1 LASVIWGS
9 GKSAYSLLM
18 IITLKIAPK
27 GNIIYVPAMKLQ
39 ALGFDEWFQ
48 QQADTSGMS
57 GMQIA
62 RVVAVDR
69 EQYVVQHEG
78 GIIPAEVTGKLMF
91 AAASPLDFPTV
102 GDWVLAQLLDDDG
115 FAIIHAVLPRRS
127 LLKRKTPGKRV
138 EYQLIGA
145 NIDTALIMQSLDSD
159 FNLNRL
165 ERYLVMAQQENIHP
179 IFLLSKSDLASP
191 EQADELIT
199 GVRSRFEDL
208 TIGLLSSHDASG
220 LEEIKS
226 LLQPFK
232 TYCLLG
238 TSGVGKTT
246 LINCLLEKEWF
257 ATQQVRE
264 KDGKG
269 RHTTTRRQ
277 LIMLPGGAMLVDTP
291 GMRELGN
298 IDVENGI
305 AEVFDDIAQLAEE
318 CRYGNCTHT
327 HEKGCAVPEAL
338 ADGSINQGHYQ
349 NYLKLRKESE
359 FNQMSYLEKKQR
371 DKQFGKMVK
380 SVMKNKPMKR

>member
-1 LASVIWGS
+1 
-9 GKSAYSLLM
+9 
-18 IITLKIAPK
+18 
-27 GNIIYVPAMKLQ
+27 
-39 ALGFDEWFQ
+39 
-48 QQADTSGMS
+48 
-57 GMQIA
+57 
-62 RVVAVDR
+62 VVAVDR

-78 GIIPAEVTGKLMF
+78 GVIPAEITGKLMF

-102 GDWVLAQLLDDDG
+102 GDWVQAQLLDDGG

-145 NIDTALIMQSLDSD
+145 NIDTALIMQSIDCNFS
-159 FNLNRL
+159 LNRL

-179 IFLLSKSDLASP
+179 VFLLSKSDLASRN
-191 EQADELIT
+191 QVDEIT
-199 GVRSRFEDL
+199 SGVRTRFEDL
-208 TIGLLSSHDASG
+208 TIGLLSCHDASG

-226 LLQPFK
+226 LLQPAK

-298 IDVENGI
+298 IDVEYGI
-305 AEVFDDIAQLAEE
+305 AEVFDDIVQLAEE

-327 HEKGCAVPEAL
+327 HEKGCAVLEAL
-338 ADGSINQGHYQ
+338 ANGTITQGHHQ
-349 NYLKLRKESE
+349 NYLKLCKESE
-359 FNQMSYLEKKQR
+359 FNRMSYLEKKQR

-380 SVMKNKPMKR
+380 SILKNKKSKR

>member
-1 LASVIWGS
+1 VN
-9 GKSAYSLLM
+9 LL
-18 IITLKIAPK
+18 
-27 GNIIYVPAMKLQ
+27 YVPAMKLQ

-78 GIIPAEVTGKLMF
+78 GIIPAEITGKLMF

-102 GDWVLAQLLDDDG
+102 GDWVQVQFLDDDG

-127 LLKRKTPGKRV
+127 LLKRKTPGKSV

-145 NIDTALIMQSLDSD
+145 NIDTALIMQSLDSN
-159 FNLNRL
+159 FSLNRL

-191 EQADELIT
+191 EQADELVN
-199 GVRSRFEDL
+199 GVRSRFDDL
-208 TIGLLSSHDASG
+208 TIGLLSCHDASG
-220 LEEIKS
+220 LEEIKL

-257 ATQQVRE
+257 ATQQVRK

-298 IDVENGI
+298 IDVDYGI

-327 HEKGCAVPEAL
+327 HENGCAVLEAL
-338 ADGSINQGHYQ
+338 ANGSINQGHYQ
-349 NYLKLRKESE
+349 NYMKLRKESE

-380 SVMKNKPMKR
+380 SVMKNKRSNAT